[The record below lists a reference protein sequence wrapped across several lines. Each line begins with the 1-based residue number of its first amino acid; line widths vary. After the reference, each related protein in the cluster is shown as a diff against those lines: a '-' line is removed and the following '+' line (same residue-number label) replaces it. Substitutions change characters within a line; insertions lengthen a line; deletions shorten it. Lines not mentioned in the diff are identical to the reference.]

1 MMAEMD
7 SLTVTDLRPGLINYL
22 RKVWYGAGLAV
33 LGALLLSACQTPCDT
48 PFENCK
54 PLQGNACPLGSE
66 IFRVSSGTYI
76 TSNTTI
82 LSDDCNTGMMPR
94 DLDGMM
100 APVVNN
106 ADGSI
111 TVGAQGGTSYGTV
124 YVRCNLGARNFDPAI
139 ASNGACNFTVRRSV
153 TIHILKTDTMSLDVD
168 EAWSGQMGACGTQ
181 PAICTLHYQFT
192 IGK

>member
-1 MMAEMD
+1 MP
-7 SLTVTDLRPGLINYL
+7 DLIGHLG
-22 RKVWYGAGLAV
+22 KVWGRAGLAM
-33 LGALLLSACQTPCDT
+33 LGSLLLSVCQPPCDN

-54 PLQGNACPLGSE
+54 PLQGGACPGLE
-66 IFRVSSGTYI
+66 IFRVSSGTYL
-76 TSNTTI
+76 TSKTAI

-106 ADGSI
+106 TDGSI
-111 TVGAQGGTSYGTV
+111 TVGAPGGMSYGAM
-124 YVRCNLGARNFDPAI
+124 YVRCNIGGRTFDPAL
-139 ASNGACNFTVRRSV
+139 ASNEACNFTVKRSV

-168 EAWSGQMGACGTQ
+168 EDRSGPMGACGTQ
-181 PAICTLHYQFT
+181 PATCTFHYQFT